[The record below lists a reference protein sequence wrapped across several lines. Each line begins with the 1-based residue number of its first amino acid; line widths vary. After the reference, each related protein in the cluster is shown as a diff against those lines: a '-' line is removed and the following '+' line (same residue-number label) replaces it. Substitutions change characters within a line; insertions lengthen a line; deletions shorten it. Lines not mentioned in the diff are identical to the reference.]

1 MYENTYN
8 SDLAKQL
15 VKTDNPEALLNAEL
29 PKLKERA
36 LKLDNA
42 RRKMADGYSQ
52 VLSALSEAF
61 EGVNLKDPNLVD
73 THNRMARSLI
83 EICSG
88 LGVTDEQV
96 FSTTFPADNYDEV
109 IILKNIDFNSLCSH
123 HFFPFTGKAHVGYL
137 PNTNEGSNS
146 KVVGLSKLARIVDA
160 HAQRPQLQ
168 ERLCSSIKDAINQ
181 QLEPAGVMVVI
192 EAEHGCLTCRGA
204 KKASATMVT
213 SSLSGAFKSS
223 SKLRQEFLDLIKN

>member
-1 MYENTYN
+1 MYEASYN
-8 SDLAKQL
+8 KDLAKKL
-15 VKTDNPEALLNAEL
+15 VKTNEPGALLDKEL
-29 PKLKERA
+29 SIMRSRA
-36 LKLDNA
+36 LELDAA
-42 RRKMADGYSQ
+42 RRKMSDGYKQ
-52 VLSALSEAF
+52 VLEGLSDAF
-61 EGVNLKDPNLVD
+61 KGVDLQDPNLLD

-83 EICSG
+83 EVCSG
-88 LGVTDEQV
+88 LGTSNDEV

-137 PNTNEGSNS
+137 PNTKAGSDS

-168 ERLCSSIKDAINQ
+168 ERLCSSIKDAIDT
-181 QLEPAGVMVVI
+181 QLRPAGVMVVI

-204 KKASATMVT
+204 KKANASMVT